1 MLEKVRS
8 KTCLILMKIIEA
20 QIQETPKQKTQ
31 EENYLKAHHN
41 QIAEN
46 NYREKILKAVR
57 EQGET
62 LCTGE

>member
-1 MLEKVRS
+1 
-8 KTCLILMKIIEA
+8 MKIIEA

-41 QIAEN
+41 KISEN

-57 EQGET
+57 EQGVT
-62 LCTGE
+62 LCTGK

>member
-1 MLEKVRS
+1 
-8 KTCLILMKIIEA
+8 MKIIEA

-31 EENYLKAHHN
+31 EENYLKEHHN

-46 NYREKILKAVR
+46 DYREKILKAVR